1 MPLTS
6 HIAAFGFFRALY
18 CLKLGPVI
26 DFVCIFGI
34 FENLD
39 VIKEIGCGHILQ
51 FLQFQGQSHDQYIVC
66 GTLCVILQVFMT
78 IQKSARPLSESLN
91 KARKWL
97 EGKV

>member
-6 HIAAFGFFRALY
+6 HIAAFGFFRALTS
-18 CLKLGPVI
+18 LKLGPVI
-26 DFVCIFGI
+26 DFVCIFGF
-34 FENLD
+34 FENLG
-39 VIKEIGCGHILQ
+39 VIKEVGCGHILQ
-51 FLQFQGQSHDQYIVC
+51 FSQFQGHSHDHYIVC
-66 GTLCVILQVFMT
+66 GSLCVSLQVFMT